1 MEIIT
6 IWLKFV
12 LVFFFYV
19 LIKYGLNTF
28 YKYLTEIMY
37 TDFMNK
43 FQFGKLKKCTVHLYC
58 ISDFKNATIRVG

>member
-12 LVFFFYV
+12 LVFFFFFYV

-28 YKYLTEIMY
+28 YKYLTKIMY

-43 FQFGKLKKCTVHLYC
+43 FQFGKLKKNVLYAF
-58 ISDFKNATIRVG
+58 IV